1 MQVRMPEDEG
11 DGSRDTEPVEEAQT
25 EPVEASGPETVTT
38 EPAVEAP
45 SGTADDTG
53 GRRMDDQDA
62 RNWAV
67 GAHLAGLSSLVGIPG
82 VIGVLVVWLIK
93 KDDHPLVDQHGKE
106 ALNFQI
112 SLLIYAVISGVLVL
126 LLVGLL
132 LLGVVFIF
140 GLVMPI
146 IAAVKT
152 SNGEDYRY
160 PLTLRLI
167 S

>member
-1 MQVRMPEDEG
+1 MHSMPGERGEDEADAMAG
-11 DGSRDTEPVEEAQT
+11 AEIPATEPEPQPGRPRDPGLEARPDQR
-25 EPVEASGPETVTT
+25 EP
-38 EPAVEAP
+38 
-45 SGTADDTG
+45 
-53 GRRMDDQDA
+53 GRRASTGLTDDQA
-62 RNWAV
+62 RQWAV

-93 KDDHPLVDQHGKE
+93 KDEHPLVDEHGKE

-112 SLLIYAVISGVLVL
+112 SLFIYAAISAVLVL

-132 LLGVVFIF
+132 FLLFVAIF
-140 GLVMPI
+140 GLIMPI

-167 S
+167 T